1 MHELHARLGERQL
14 VLLLVAVAQRLKF
27 WEQAHTRA
35 ARSRDATLQDATGS
49 YVSEYRSLLEALI
62 HEGTQCT
69 ANTSRIAGRRIAAVT
84 TTRDDFGL
92 RSQTRVA
99 TIVRG
104 LRVLRQRR

>member
-27 WEQAHTRA
+27 WEQAHARA
-35 ARSRDATLQDATGS
+35 ARCHDPQLHDATAA
-49 YVSEYRSLLEALI
+49 YVSEYRCLLEALI

-69 ANTSRIAGRRIAAVT
+69 ANSSRIAGRRIAAVT

-92 RSQTRVA
+92 RCQTRVT

-104 LRVLRQRR
+104 LQAFRRRR